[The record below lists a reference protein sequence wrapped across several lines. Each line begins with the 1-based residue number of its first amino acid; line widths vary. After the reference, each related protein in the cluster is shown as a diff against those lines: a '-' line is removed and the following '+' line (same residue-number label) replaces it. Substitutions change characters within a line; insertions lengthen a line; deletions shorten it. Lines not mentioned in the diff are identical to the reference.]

1 MGRLAAVFSD
11 VRPRCYQ
18 IESGRMQLD
27 AHVLRLPQTF
37 ACIVGSN
44 VGLAIDASWKDDRVG
59 VALAAIDQRPVQ
71 VYGRSLDADTAAI
84 GVGPSELHLLLAAA
98 HPVLGCHSSFAEVS
112 AAAELLCLREVPH
125 ARNELQ
131 IQRFN
136 DARCGDLRRFIDQ
149 LLAAPART
157 AVLLAENPRELA
169 ERVARALATFLADR
183 DARAHAVAIASAR
196 RRAVRR
202 ITEAVSANSR
212 RRYTLSD
219 LCGIACVSPRTLEY
233 AFYDNF
239 RLSPLAYVRALR
251 LQGAR
256 HALLRRGDGAGVSEI
271 ALEYGFTH
279 LGKFSVDYRRMFGER
294 PSETLRFTGWRL
306 RGTTTRRGAQQLKA
320 G

>member
-1 MGRLAAVFSD
+1 MGRLAAIFSD
-11 VRPRCYQ
+11 VSPRCYQ
-18 IESGRMQLD
+18 IESGRMQFD
-27 AHVLRLPQTF
+27 ARVLHQAQATV
-37 ACIVGSN
+37 CIASSN
-44 VGLAIDASWKDDRVG
+44 VGLAIDAAWSDQRLG
-59 VALAAIDQRPVQ
+59 VALAAGPQRPVQ
-71 VYGRSLDADTAAI
+71 VYGRRLDADTAAVGI
-84 GVGPSELHLLLAAA
+84 GASELHLLLPAA
-98 HPVLGCHSSFAEVS
+98 HPVYGCHSTFGEVS
-112 AAAELLCLREVPH
+112 AAAELIGLPDPAALRPG
-125 ARNELQ
+125 LQ
-131 IQRFN
+131 IQQFS
-136 DARCGDLRRFIDQ
+136 DARCAVLRRHIEATLADLPAVTA
-149 LLAAPART
+149 LLAD
-157 AVLLAENPRELA
+157 NPRELA
-169 ERVARALATFLADR
+169 ERSARALATFLSDR
-183 DARAHAVAIASAR
+183 DSSSRPVAIASAR

-256 HALLRRGDGAGVSEI
+256 HALLRHGDGAGVSAI

-294 PSETLRFTGWRL
+294 PSETLRYTGWRL
-306 RGTTTRRGAQQLKA
+306 RGTSTSRQIQQLST

>member
-1 MGRLAAVFSD
+1 MGRLAAVFGE

-27 AHVLRLPQTF
+27 ARVLRLPQAF
-37 ACIVGSN
+37 ACHVASN
-44 VGLAIDASWKDDRVG
+44 VGLAIDVSWKDDRVG
-59 VALAAIDQRPVQ
+59 VALAGGAQRPVQ
-71 VYGRSLDADTAAI
+71 VYGRSLDADTAALGI
-84 GVGPSELHLLLAAA
+84 GPSDLHLLLPAG
-98 HPVLGCHSSFAEVS
+98 HPVLGCHSNLADV
-112 AAAELLCLREVPH
+112 AAAGEMLGLPEIPRERHELK
-125 ARNELQ
+125 

-136 DARCGDLRRFIDQ
+136 DARCAVLRRFVDE
-149 LLAAPART
+149 LTAPASRS
-157 AVLLAENPRELA
+157 ALLLAENPRELG
-169 ERVARALATFLADR
+169 ERVARALATFLAHR
-183 DARAHAVAIASAR
+183 EARAHAVAIASAR

-306 RGTTTRRGAQQLKA
+306 RGTTNRRGAPQLKA
-320 G
+320 S

>member
-27 AHVLRLPQTF
+27 ARVLRLPQAF

-44 VGLAIDASWKDDRVG
+44 VGLAIDASWKDDRIG
-59 VALAAIDQRPVQ
+59 VALAAVGQRPVQ

-84 GVGPSELHLLLAAA
+84 GVGPSEVHLLLAAA
-98 HPVLGCHSSFAEVS
+98 HPVLGLHSSIAEVT
-112 AAAELLCLREVPH
+112 AAADLLGLPEV
-125 ARNELQ
+125 ARPRELQ

-136 DARCGDLRRFIDQ
+136 DERCGALRRFIDEITTASPRTAA
-149 LLAAPART
+149 LLAD
-157 AVLLAENPRELA
+157 NPRELGD
-169 ERVARALATFLADR
+169 RVARALATFLADK

-233 AFYDNF
+233 AFSDNF

-306 RGTTTRRGAQQLKA
+306 RGTSARRGVQQLKA
-320 G
+320 S

>member
-1 MGRLAAVFSD
+1 MGRLAAIFGEVK
-11 VRPRCYQ
+11 PRCYQ
-18 IESGRMQLD
+18 IESGRMELD
-27 AHVLRLPQTF
+27 ARVLRLPQAF
-37 ACIVGSN
+37 ACHVASN
-44 VGLAIDASWKDDRVG
+44 VGLAIDVSWQDERVG
-59 VALAAIDQRPVQ
+59 IALAANGQRPVQ
-71 VYGRSLDADTAAI
+71 VYGRSLDADTAALGI
-84 GVGPSELHLLLAAA
+84 GPSDLHLLLAAA
-98 HPVLGCHSSFAEVS
+98 HPVLGCHSPLAEVA
-112 AAAELLCLREVPH
+112 AAAELLGLAEIPRERH
-125 ARNELQ
+125 ELK

-136 DARCGDLRRFIDQ
+136 DTRCAVLRRFIDEITTASPRTEA
-149 LLAAPART
+149 LL
-157 AVLLAENPRELA
+157 VDNPRELN
-169 ERVARALATFLADR
+169 ERIARALATFLADK
-183 DARAHAVAIASAR
+183 DSRAHAVAIASAR

-306 RGTTTRRGAQQLKA
+306 RGSAARRVPPQLKA

>member
-1 MGRLAAVFSD
+1 MGRLAAIFGEVK
-11 VRPRCYQ
+11 PRCYQ
-18 IESGRMQLD
+18 IESGRMELD
-27 AHVLRLPQTF
+27 ARVLRLPQAF
-37 ACIVGSN
+37 ACHIASN
-44 VGLAIDASWKDDRVG
+44 VGLAIDVSWHDERVG
-59 VALAAIDQRPVQ
+59 IALAANGQRPVQ
-71 VYGRSLDADTAAI
+71 VYGRSLDADTAALGI
-84 GVGPSELHLLLAAA
+84 GPSDLHLLLAAT
-98 HPVLGCHSSFAEVS
+98 HPVLGCHSPLADVS
-112 AAAELLCLREVPH
+112 AAAELLGLPEIARERH
-125 ARNELQ
+125 ELK

-136 DARCGDLRRFIDQ
+136 DTRCAVLRRFIDDITTSSPRTEA
-149 LLAAPART
+149 LL
-157 AVLLAENPRELA
+157 LDNPRELG
-169 ERVARALATFLADR
+169 ERVARALATFLADK

-306 RGTTTRRGAQQLKA
+306 RGSAARRSTPQLKA
-320 G
+320 S